1 MANLLNALQTDDLI
15 IYGLMAVVGVILVVV
30 IVSAIVRGVRRSR
43 SNKQPAATVAVVAD
57 SINVEEEPVA
67 EDNQQTSGQT
77 LTQNVC
83 DIAQTNGSEQQGDAT
98 PEGDRQQQPVMTEK
112 KAVHV
117 KERLVHVVY
126 DRSFKARI
134 MQADDQLKEFYDI
147 LKNKL
152 LSYKGVKSRFS
163 WGAESFR
170 IGRKLYAMLVVKG
183 KTLNLYLAMDPASL
197 ADTKFK
203 AEDASDSKK
212 YSEVPTCYAVKNPL
226 RSRYASEL
234 IEMLFDGIQPSGASY
249 TDYKLPYETT
259 AKLVDM
265 GLVKLKADGS
275 TENARI
281 VKADIAELIRS
292 KITVAE
298 ADAIVPD
305 ELVGAMLER
314 KGFERS
320 YGDKKG
326 IVNIDTISANF
337 NEGEDVTLEALKDK
351 GLVAKN
357 IGYYKVLARGTLD
370 KKLNVYADDYSAA
383 AVKMI
388 VLTGGDAF
396 LPEKQ

>member
-1 MANLLNALQTDDLI
+1 MSCMT
-15 IYGLMAVVGVILVVV
+15 AVSRR
-30 IVSAIVRGVRRSR
+30 VSCR
-43 SNKQPAATVAVVAD
+43 P
-57 SINVEEEPVA
+57 
-67 EDNQQTSGQT
+67 
-77 LTQNVC
+77 
-83 DIAQTNGSEQQGDAT
+83 
-98 PEGDRQQQPVMTEK
+98 
-112 KAVHV
+112 
-117 KERLVHVVY
+117 
-126 DRSFKARI
+126 
-134 MQADDQLKEFYDI
+134 DDQLKEFYDI

-212 YSEVPTCYAVKNPL
+212 YSEVPTRYAVKNPL

-298 ADAIVPD
+298 ADAIVPTNWW
-305 ELVGAMLER
+305 EQCWNA
-314 KGFERS
+314 
-320 YGDKKG
+320 
-326 IVNIDTISANF
+326 
-337 NEGEDVTLEALKDK
+337 
-351 GLVAKN
+351 
-357 IGYYKVLARGTLD
+357 KVLNARTATRKALSTLTP
-370 KKLNVYADDYSAA
+370 SAQISTKA
-383 AVKMI
+383 K
-388 VLTGGDAF
+388 T
-396 LPEKQ
+396 